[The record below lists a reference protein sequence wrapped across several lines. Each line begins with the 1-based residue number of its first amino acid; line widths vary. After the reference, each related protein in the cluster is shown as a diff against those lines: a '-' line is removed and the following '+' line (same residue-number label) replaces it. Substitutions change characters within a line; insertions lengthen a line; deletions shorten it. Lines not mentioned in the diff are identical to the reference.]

1 MRRQLTD
8 FLCFRIV
15 KYNPF

>member
-8 FLCFRIV
+8 MAASWEQR
-15 KYNPF
+15 